1 MSAEETSLTQQDS
14 QSPSP
19 NVANSTPP
27 WNSFPPSLVNLRCL
41 VCYEEKLQVDYPRDL
56 DVPDSCSHALLICSS
71 CITAT
76 LLSQMST
83 RDLER
88 IGCPDCNEP
97 WEYAYIQKHTTTE
110 AFQTYENQMTMRFL
124 ENDASFRRC
133 LAPGC
138 DSGQLHDEDSGPIV
152 KCQVCKFQTC
162 FTHRV
167 PWHTGHTCEEHER
180 EIETPEETKKRT
192 AREEDKTRKIV
203 RPCPR
208 CNVSIEKTSGCDH
221 MTCVLACLAIRVV
234 AACTNL
240 MSRYQVQTSILLG
253 MLSRPSRHRTL
264 R

>member
-1 MSAEETSLTQQDS
+1 M
-14 QSPSP
+14 
-19 NVANSTPP
+19 
-27 WNSFPPSLVNLRCL
+27 
-41 VCYEEKLQVDYPRDL
+41 QVDYPRDL

-110 AFQTYENQMTMRFL
+110 AFQTYANQMTMRFL

-152 KCQVCKFQTC
+152 KCQVCRFQTC

-167 PWHTGHTCEEHER
+167 PWHTGHTCEEYER